1 MFQTMKNL
9 DTAFRQVRIFC
20 LAFLSLCFFLTGY
33 AIYKSYDAVKTA
45 NSSIYLIAN
54 GQVIRARNSERSENM
69 EVEIRD
75 HVKTFHRLFFT
86 LDPDEK
92 VIKQNILQS
101 LYLADGSAKQLYDDL
116 QEKGFYTNIISG
128 NISQRI
134 NIDSVVV
141 NAKVPPYSFKCYATQ
156 DVMRSTNDIKR
167 GLITAGTIREVSRS
181 DNNPHGFL
189 IENWKILFNQDIKP
203 LNNQP

>member
-1 MFQTMKNL
+1 MKNL
-9 DTAFRQVRIFC
+9 DTAFRQVRMFC
-20 LAFLSLCFFLTGY
+20 LVFLSLCFLMTCY

-45 NSSIYLIAN
+45 NSSVYVIAN
-54 GQVIRARNSERSENM
+54 GQVIRAKNSEREENL

-75 HVKTFHRLFFT
+75 HVETFHHLFFT

-92 VIKQNILQS
+92 VIKQHILQA
-101 LYLADGSAKQLYDDL
+101 LYLTDGSAKQLYDDL

-141 NAKVPPYSFKCYATQ
+141 NSKIPPYSFRCYATE
-156 DVMRSTNDIKR
+156 DVIRSTNNIKR
-167 GLITAGTIREVSRS
+167 ALVTSGTIREVSRS

-203 LNNQP
+203 LNIQP